1 MYADSGIVWIDITFD
16 WCVLFLIKTANQ
28 LGITY
33 EEINVWLFVILL
45 PTILL
50 ISLLTN
56 WILFLQLLRLKAEN
70 HSHLS

>member
-45 PTILL
+45 PLILL
-50 ISLLTN
+50 ISLLMN
-56 WILFLQLLRLKAEN
+56 WILFLKVVKFKKN
-70 HSHLS
+70 N

>member
-45 PTILL
+45 PLILL
-50 ISLLTN
+50 ISLLMN
-56 WILFLQLLRLKAEN
+56 WILLLKVVKFKKN
-70 HSHLS
+70 N

>member
-16 WCVLFLIKTANQ
+16 WCVLFLIKTANH

-33 EEINVWLFVILL
+33 EEIKFWLFVILL

-56 WILFLQLLRLKAEN
+56 WILFLQLLRLKAGN
-70 HSHLS
+70 HSHLL

>member
-1 MYADSGIVWIDITFD
+1 MYADSGIVWIDIIFD

-33 EEINVWLFVILL
+33 EEIKVWLFVILL

-50 ISLLTN
+50 ISLLMN
-56 WILFLQLLRLKAEN
+56 WLLFVQVLRLKAKN
-70 HSHLS
+70 QSHV

>member
-1 MYADSGIVWIDITFD
+1 MLTAVLYGLISLLIG
-16 WCVLFLIKTANQ
+16 VLFLIKTANQ

-70 HSHLS
+70 HSHLL